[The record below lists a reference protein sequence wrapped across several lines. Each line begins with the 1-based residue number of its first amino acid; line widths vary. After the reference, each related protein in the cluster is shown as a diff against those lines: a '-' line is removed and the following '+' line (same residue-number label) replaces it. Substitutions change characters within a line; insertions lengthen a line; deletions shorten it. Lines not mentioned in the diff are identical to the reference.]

1 MNKDQLSREVSY
13 CGSMEIAKQL
23 LKRGIITQA
32 DYIRIRKHF
41 LKKHCPVIAGSAEN
55 PKSLT

>member
-1 MNKDQLSREVSY
+1 MNKNQLTREASY
-13 CGSMEIAKQL
+13 CGSMEISEQL

-32 DYIRIRKHF
+32 DYIKIRKHF
-41 LKKHCPVIAGSAEN
+41 LRKYRPVIAGSSWN

>member
-1 MNKDQLSREVSY
+1 MNKEQLSREASY
-13 CGSMEIAKQL
+13 CGSMEIAEQL

-32 DYIRIRKHF
+32 DYIKIQKHF
-41 LKKHCPVIAGSAEN
+41 LKKHRPIIAGSAEN